1 MVTSMSTVP
10 TRHEAWC
17 DVAAHD
23 AGNAVEPG
31 PCSSRAVTV
40 ERVSVWLV
48 EDGRSDLAAVA
59 VDTAFGAVLTP
70 SDARELAAHL
80 VALADVAQGQP
91 PCPPWCRQSHS
102 GQDLMRGE
110 RDHSCTVL
118 DDDAAS
124 IAVSRL
130 DRRGDDWSWTLG
142 QPRVFCRSE
151 LNLSGEQTQRVAA
164 AMGTAQHLAEDAA
177 GSGPVGS

>member
-40 ERVSVWLV
+40 ERVSVWRV
-48 EDGRSDLAAVA
+48 E
-59 VDTAFGAVLTP
+59 
-70 SDARELAAHL
+70 
-80 VALADVAQGQP
+80 
-91 PCPPWCRQSHS
+91 
-102 GQDLMRGE
+102 
-110 RDHSCTVL
+110 
-118 DDDAAS
+118 DAAS

>member
-70 SDARELAAHL
+70 SDARTSRR
-80 VALADVAQGQP
+80 V
-91 PCPPWCRQSHS
+91 SHRARP
-102 GQDLMRGE
+102 G
-110 RDHSCTVL
+110 
-118 DDDAAS
+118 
-124 IAVSRL
+124 
-130 DRRGDDWSWTLG
+130 
-142 QPRVFCRSE
+142 
-151 LNLSGEQTQRVAA
+151 
-164 AMGTAQHLAEDAA
+164 A
-177 GSGPVGS
+177 GSRTAARTSCVGSGTTVARCWTTTPRASLCRGWTGAGMTGRGPWASRGCSAGPS